1 MTLDKSYNPSS
12 IESRWYQFWEQ
23 GGYFSP
29 NPETGENGSYCIVI
43 PPPNVTGSLHM
54 GHAFQDTIMDALIRY
69 HRMKGHRTLWQA
81 GMDHA
86 GIATQMVVERL
97 INAEGKTRHDYGR
110 EPFIEKIWEW
120 KSESGGMIT
129 RQLRRMG
136 ASLDW
141 DHERFTMDEGLCH
154 AVSEV
159 FIRLY
164 EMGILYRG
172 KRLVNW
178 DPVLHTALSDLEVLS
193 KEEDGTLWHLRY
205 PLCTGRQ
212 SVTVATTRPETM
224 LGDSAVAVHPD
235 DGRYQ
240 ELVGQ
245 FVELPLTGR
254 KIPVIADEYVDPDFG
269 SGCVKITPAHDFND
283 YQMWERHRHQDCM
296 LDQPHH
302 GLINIFTKDAA
313 IRDNINDGERCE
325 GTLIP
330 RAYIG
335 LDRMEAKARIVEDL
349 KEAGLLERTDD
360 HKLMMPRGDRSGA
373 IVEPYLTDQWFVDL
387 TRERLEDGRPGG
399 KTVITDPCIGAVRNG
414 DIEFVPGNW
423 SKTYYQWMD
432 NIEDWC
438 ISRQIWWGHRI
449 PAWYDDDG
457 NIYVGQDEADVRRK
471 YRLSGEVE
479 LVQDEDVLDT
489 WFSSALWP
497 FSTLG
502 WPEKTPRLSAFYP
515 TSVLVTGFDI
525 IFFWVARMIMMG
537 IVFMDEVPFHQ
548 VYIHGLIRDAH
559 GQKMSKS
566 KGNVLDPIDLIDGI
580 DLDSLIEKRTSGM
593 MQPHLAEKITKQTR
607 KDFPEG
613 IPSFGTDALRFTF
626 ASLASNGRDISF
638 DLKRIEGNRNFC
650 NKIWNAT
657 RFVLMNADGKD
668 CGQSGTGTGFTLSV
682 ADKWMI
688 SQLQR
693 SEQAVDEEIRRYRF
707 DHAAQE
713 LYDLMWNKYCAW
725 YLESCKAVLNDG
737 HSTEQ
742 SRVGTR
748 RTLVRVLET
757 MLRLAHPFMP
767 FITEEIWQR
776 VAPLSGKK
784 GASIMTRPYPQWDR
798 EKIDESAERE
808 MNRIMEFVLG
818 IRHIKGELN
827 VAPGQRVPVMAAN
840 VSKDDRGWLE
850 RNRVYLEAVGKTTP
864 VRVLDPG
871 EDEPESAVT
880 MVGRMRILVPI
891 AGLIDKDAELERL
904 GKQLGRFADE
914 IHRTR
919 KKLDNKGFVSK
930 APRAVVDN
938 ERTKLADLHAK
949 KAGIAEQIHKI
960 SAL

>member
-12 IESRWYQFWEQ
+12 IESRWYRFWEQ

-29 NPETGENGSYCIVI
+29 DPEADETDAYCIVI

-69 HRMKGHRTLWQA
+69 HRMKGDRTLWQA

-141 DHERFTMDEGLCH
+141 EHERFTMDEGLCH

-193 KEEDGTLWHLRY
+193 QEEDGTLWHLRY
-205 PLCTGRQ
+205 PLCTGGQ
-212 SVTVATTRPETM
+212 AVTVATTRPETM
-224 LGDSAVAVHPD
+224 LGDSAVAVHPED
-235 DGRYQ
+235 DRYRY
-240 ELVGQ
+240 LVGQ

-283 YQMWERHRHQDCM
+283 YQMWARHRHEDYM

-302 GLINIFTKDAA
+302 GRINIFTEDAG
-313 IRDNINDGERCE
+313 IRDNVNDGELCE

-335 LDRMEAKARIVEDL
+335 LDRMEARTRIVEDL
-349 KEAGLLERTDD
+349 EKAGLLERADA
-360 HKLMMPRGDRSGA
+360 HRLMMPRGDRSGA
-373 IVEPYLTDQWFVDL
+373 IVEPYLTDQWFVDM
-387 TRERLEDGRPGG
+387 TRDRLEDGRPGG
-399 KTVITDPCIGAVRNG
+399 KTVITDPCIEVVRNG

-449 PAWYDDDG
+449 PAWYDADG
-457 NIYVGQDEADVRRK
+457 NIYVGHDEADVRRK
-471 YRLSGEVE
+471 HSLSRDIE
-479 LVQDEDVLDT
+479 LVQDADVLDT

-502 WPEKTPRLSAFYP
+502 WPEKTPRLSTFYP

-580 DLDSLIEKRTSGM
+580 DLESLVEKRTRGM
-593 MQPHLAEKITKQTR
+593 MQPHLAEKISKQTR
-607 KDFPEG
+607 KDFPGG

-626 ASLASNGRDISF
+626 ASLASNGRDINF

-650 NKIWNAT
+650 NKIWNAA
-657 RFVLMNADGKD
+657 RFVLMNTDGMD
-668 CGQSGTGTGFTLSV
+668 CGQKGVGFTLSV

-693 SEQAVDEEIRRYRF
+693 SEQAIDDGIRRYRF
-707 DHAAQE
+707 DHAAQA

-725 YLESCKAVLNDG
+725 YLESCKAVLNDE

-742 SRVGTR
+742 ARVGTR
-748 RTLVRVLET
+748 RTLVRVLEA

-776 VAPLSGKK
+776 IAPLAGRE
-784 GASIMTRPYPQWDR
+784 GVSIMTQPYPERDPG
-798 EKIDESAERE
+798 KIDEGAERE
-808 MNRIMEFVLG
+808 MSRVMEFILG
-818 IRHIKGELN
+818 IRNIRGELN
-827 VAPGQRVPVMAAN
+827 VAPGKRVPVMAAN
-840 VSKDDRGWLE
+840 ASGQDRGWLG
-850 RNRVYLEAVGKTTP
+850 RNRVYLEVVGKTAP
-864 VRVLDPG
+864 IRVLDPG
-871 EDEPESAVT
+871 EEEPESAVT
-880 MVGRMRILVPI
+880 MVGGMRILVPI

-904 GKQLGRFADE
+904 EKQLVRFADE
-914 IHRTR
+914 IHRTT
-919 KKLDNKGFVSK
+919 KKLDNQGFVSK
-930 APRAVVDN
+930 APRAVVDS
-938 ERTKLADLHAK
+938 ERTKLADLHTR
-949 KAGIAEQIHKI
+949 KAGIAEQIEKI